1 MEKISSLTD
10 RVKIILTK
18 DDRTRD
24 NDRLLSSIIWYQ
36 SVGSNIKTMSATDLL
51 KMYVNGDLFNHDT
64 ITRARRKVQEENPS
78 LRGENYNGRQAH
90 QEDVKADLGY

>member
-1 MEKISSLTD
+1 
-10 RVKIILTK
+10 
-18 DDRTRD
+18 
-24 NDRLLSSIIWYQ
+24 
-36 SVGSNIKTMSATDLL
+36 MSATDLL
-51 KMYVNGDLFNHDT
+51 KMYVNGDLVNHDT